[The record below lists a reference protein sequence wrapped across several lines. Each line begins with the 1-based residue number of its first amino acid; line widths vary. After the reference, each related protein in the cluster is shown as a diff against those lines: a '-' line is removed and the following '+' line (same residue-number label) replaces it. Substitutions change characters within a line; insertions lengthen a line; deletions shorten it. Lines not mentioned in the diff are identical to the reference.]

1 MRGLDNLPEP
11 SMEIACLLRRAP
23 NELFGSC
30 AQGRHRRGMTGRCYG
45 VWSIRPSV
53 RPSVCLSD
61 CVVLLCFYLLFHLS
75 GLNHLTISLA
85 VIWSI
90 GLSQNINSFICSFN
104 VNSIVH
110 SLVLCIRSFV
120 HSLVLCICS
129 LVHWLICAFV
139 HLCVQSLISCISLFG
154 FPCLLVCL

>member
-90 GLSQNINSFICSFN
+90 GLSQNIHSFICSFN
-104 VNSIVH
+104 VQSFIRLFCAFAH
-110 SLVLCIRSFV
+110 SCIRSF
-120 HSLVLCICS
+120 
-129 LVHWLICAFV
+129 CAFV
-139 HLCVQSLISCISLFG
+139 HLCIGSFVRSFICAFNH
-154 FPCLLVCL
+154 